1 MLPRR
6 TARKEVGLDTRVP
19 TRSALTCSEMVP
31 TAERCVGV
39 VSSWNPL
46 RGFGFLH
53 PNVFVHLR
61 KVLNAGSL
69 AALPEA

>member
-1 MLPRR
+1 
-6 TARKEVGLDTRVP
+6 
-19 TRSALTCSEMVP
+19 MVP